1 MFKNLKNSVFI
12 GLGIGVLVP
21 GILLSIIWYMMHKYA
36 FLAKADLLL
45 IGGIAVNA
53 LFMHY
58 FFNQNKEQIGRGIIS
73 ATFLWA
79 FVFFFYK
86 VNQ

>member
-1 MFKNLKNSVFI
+1 MFRNLQNSVYVGL
-12 GLGIGVLVP
+12 GLGILVP
-21 GILLSIIWYMMHKYA
+21 GVLLSIIWYLMHTYA

-58 FFNQNKEQIGRGIIS
+58 FFNQNKDKVGRGIIS

-79 FVFFFYK
+79 ILFYFYK
-86 VNQ
+86 INQ

>member
-1 MFKNLKNSVFI
+1 MFRNFQNSVFI
-12 GLGIGVLVP
+12 GLGLGILFPGVLV
-21 GILLSIIWYMMHKYA
+21 SIIWYLMHTYA

-53 LFMHY
+53 LLMHY

-79 FVFFFYK
+79 FLFFFYK
-86 VNQ
+86 INQ

>member
-1 MFKNLKNSVFI
+1 MFRNFQNSVFI
-12 GLGIGVLVP
+12 GLGLGILFPGVLV
-21 GILLSIIWYMMHKYA
+21 SIIWYLMHTYA

-53 LFMHY
+53 LLMHY
-58 FFNQNKEQIGRGIIS
+58 FFNQNKEQIARGIIS

-79 FVFFFYK
+79 FLFFFYK
-86 VNQ
+86 INQ

>member
-1 MFKNLKNSVFI
+1 MFRNFQNSVFI
-12 GLGIGVLVP
+12 GLGLGILFPGVLV
-21 GILLSIIWYMMHKYA
+21 SIIWYLMHTYA

-53 LFMHY
+53 LLMHY

-79 FVFFFYK
+79 FLFFFYK
-86 VNQ
+86 MNQ

>member
-1 MFKNLKNSVFI
+1 MFRNFQNSVFI
-12 GLGIGVLVP
+12 GLGLGILFPGV
-21 GILLSIIWYMMHKYA
+21 LLSIIWYLMHTYA

-53 LFMHY
+53 LLK
-58 FFNQNKEQIGRGIIS
+58 NKEQIARGIIS

-79 FVFFFYK
+79 FLFFFYK
-86 VNQ
+86 INQ

>member
-1 MFKNLKNSVFI
+1 MFKNLQNSVFI
-12 GLGIGVLVP
+12 GLGIGVIVP
-21 GILLSIIWYMMHKYA
+21 GVLVSIIWYFMHRYV

-45 IGGIAVNA
+45 IGAIAVNA
-53 LFMHY
+53 IFMHY

-79 FVFFFYK
+79 FLFFFYK
-86 VNQ
+86 INQ